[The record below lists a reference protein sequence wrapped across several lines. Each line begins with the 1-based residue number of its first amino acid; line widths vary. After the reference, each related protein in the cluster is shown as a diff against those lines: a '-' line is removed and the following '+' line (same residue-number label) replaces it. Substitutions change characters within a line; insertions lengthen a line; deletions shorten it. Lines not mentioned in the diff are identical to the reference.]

1 MAKLFSWSYSKV
13 KNYVTCPKRH
23 YEVDLQKN
31 YTESSEALTWGNQVH
46 DDMRDAVNSGI
57 PLPAGEEEFQKWA
70 NEMRSGKFNGDEYR
84 EPWLR
89 HLAHPDRK
97 LFVEQKYAITKDFQ
111 PCGWSEWNKAWYRG
125 ICDAVVMDP
134 TCTVALARDWKTGAV
149 KHDSRQLMLMTQCL
163 FSHFPTLR
171 KVKTEFVWLKD
182 DCTTAETFDRATIHR
197 EWPPVLDIV
206 KEMESAAKTLT
217 YPAKPSGICRSWCP
231 VSSCPF
237 YKKGR

>member
-1 MAKLFSWSYSKV
+1 MAKPFSWSYSKA
-13 KNYVTCPKRH
+13 KNFVTCPHRH
-23 YEVDLQKN
+23 DEVDLKKN
-31 YTESSEALTWGNQVH
+31 FTETSEALTWGNQVH
-46 DDMRDAVNSGI
+46 AHMHDAVNSGI

-70 NEMRSGKFNGDEYR
+70 DEMRSGKFNGDEYK
-84 EPWLR
+84 ESWIK

-111 PCGWSEWNKAWYRG
+111 PCSYFAGNAWYRG
-125 ICDAVVMDP
+125 ICDVALLDP
-134 TCTVALARDWKTGAV
+134 TCTVGLARDWKTGTV

-171 KVKTEFVWLKD
+171 RVKTEFVWLKD
-182 DCTTAETFDRATIHR
+182 DCTTSETFDRGTIHR
-197 EWPPVLDIV
+197 EWPPILEIV
-206 KEMESAAKTLT
+206 REMEAASKTQT
-217 YPAKPSGICRSWCP
+217 YPPKPSGLCRQWCP